1 MLEPHRAHGSK
12 GHACRS
18 IVSHLNASSRTARHG
33 FDPTQGIAILEQTP
47 AALREELR
55 GLDSAWIDATEGPDT
70 WSPYVILGH
79 MISI

>member
-1 MLEPHRAHGSK
+1 MD
-12 GHACRS
+12 
-18 IVSHLNASSRTARHG
+18 

-47 AALREELR
+47 AAQREELR

>member
-1 MLEPHRAHGSK
+1 MD
-12 GHACRS
+12 
-18 IVSHLNASSRTARHG
+18 